1 MIKKNTLIIFIIM
14 VAAVAGFFV
23 LQKTNSLNFL
33 SNKDKEPTATPQP
46 ALVSLSVDSITEIRF
61 TAKGQDEVIF
71 SKSNDGVWQ
80 TGDGEKSVTANDIES
95 LIDKLN
101 TAETNAVVNLDI
113 DGSSTGLT
121 DPAYQF
127 VFVSSDGSKKTVN
140 IGDENPTKT
149 GYYARTDMG
158 QILVISRS
166 SVTNMVNAVESALAT
181 PTPMGTQTAISTD
194 STAPDAAESS
204 TEIATAQP

>member
-1 MIKKNTLIIFIIM
+1 MIKKNTLIVFIIM
-14 VAAVAGFFV
+14 VLAVAGFFV
-23 LQKTNSLNFL
+23 LQKTNSLNFM
-33 SNKDKEPTATPQP
+33 SQKSQEPTATTQP
-46 ALVSLSVDSITEIRF
+46 VLVSLSVDSITEIRY

-71 SKSNDGVWQ
+71 SKTKEGVWQ
-80 TGDGEKSVTANDIES
+80 TGDGEKTITANDIES

-101 TAETNAVVNLDI
+101 TAETDAVVNLDL
-113 DGSSTGLT
+113 DGSSIGLT

-127 VFVSSDGSKKTVN
+127 VFVSSDGSEKTVK
-140 IGDENPTKT
+140 IGDENPTKS

-166 SVTNMVNAVESALAT
+166 SVTNVVNAVESALTT
-181 PTPMGTQTAISTD
+181 PTPMGTQTVTSAD
-194 STAPDAAESS
+194 STTPDAAGSS